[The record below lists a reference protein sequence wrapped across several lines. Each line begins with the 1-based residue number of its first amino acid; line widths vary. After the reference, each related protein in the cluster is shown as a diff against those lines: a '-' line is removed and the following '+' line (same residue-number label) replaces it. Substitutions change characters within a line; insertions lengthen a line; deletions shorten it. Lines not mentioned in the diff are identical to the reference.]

1 MDPDAGEVFA
11 LERQQHIARLVEEH
25 GRARV
30 ADLAARFGVS
40 TVTIRKDLLALEGEG
55 RVVRAHGG
63 ALAVERQHAESAFD
77 VRERIRRDEKEQIA
91 EIAASMVTTGESIAL
106 DASTTALAMARHLKQ
121 RGPWPH
127 LTVTTNGLRI
137 ATELAGFPGITV
149 AMPGGIVRW
158 EAMSVVGPLGDGA
171 FRRMNISKAFMGAAG
186 FTIAAG
192 LTDATEE
199 EAQIKRLMA
208 SAAQDVI
215 AIIDHTKWGRA
226 AFATFARTDEL
237 TAVITD
243 GSAPAAMIEQLA
255 DRGVE
260 VRQPAGRSR
269 AGEQAPRP
277 R

>member
-1 MDPDAGEVFA
+1 MDPSGTREVFA
-11 LERQQHIARLVEEH
+11 QERQQHIARLVEEH
-25 GRARV
+25 GRVRV
-30 ADLAARFGVS
+30 VDLARRFNVS
-40 TVTIRKDLLALEGEG
+40 TVTIRKDLLVLESEG
-55 RVVRAHGG
+55 RIVRAHGG

-77 VRERIRRDEKEQIA
+77 VRERIRGAEKSQIA
-91 EIAASMVTTGESIAL
+91 EIAASMVTAGESIAL
-106 DASTTALAMARHLKQ
+106 DASTTALAMARRLKE

-127 LTVTTNGLRI
+127 LTVVTNGLRI

-186 FTIAAG
+186 FTIPAG

-208 SAAQDVI
+208 SAAQDVF

-226 AFATFARTDEL
+226 AFATFARTDAL

-243 GSAPAAMIEQLA
+243 DTAPAELVAQLWERGIEVKQPGGGQREA
-255 DRGVE
+255 A
-260 VRQPAGRSR
+260 RQRSR
-269 AGEQAPRP
+269 
-277 R
+277 